1 MKVAITSTGPKL
13 DDPKTRILIVDDHPV
28 IREGL
33 TQIINRETDLL
44 VVLLERLLKLSRSR
58 KLI

>member
-13 DDPKTRILIVDDHPV
+13 DDPKTRIHRL
-28 IREGL
+28 L
-33 TQIINRETDLL
+33 TEKLTFWY
-44 VVLLERLLKLSRSR
+44 VPKPVLLERLLKLSRSR